1 MQDSARPGR
10 LLDALARAH
19 RVVGRTLQGDLER
32 EEGITVD
39 QWRVLRA
46 LGPDE
51 GRTMGELVDR
61 LQIPPATITRLVDA
75 LVDRALVFR
84 HARASDRRQVE
95 VLLSSLGAQV
105 LTRVEGLVQRDE
117 DLWAA
122 SSALPLTDLIDA
134 LETLEPDSAR
144 IKSAARE

>member
-1 MQDSARPGR
+1 MQDSALPGR
-10 LLDALARAH
+10 LLDALARAY

-46 LGPDE
+46 LGPDD
-51 GRTMGELVDR
+51 GRTMGELTER
-61 LQIPPATITRLVDA
+61 LQIPAATITRLVDA

-84 HARASDRRQVE
+84 HARATDRRQVE
-95 VLLSSLGAQV
+95 VLLSSLGSQV

-117 DLWAA
+117 ARWAT
-122 SSALPLTDLIDA
+122 STTLPLTDLIDA
-134 LETLEPDSAR
+134 LEALEPESAH
-144 IKSAARE
+144 IASASRE

>member
-46 LGPDE
+46 LGPDD
-51 GRTMGELVDR
+51 GRTMGELVER
-61 LQIPPATITRLVDA
+61 LQIPAATITRLVDA

-84 HARASDRRQVE
+84 HARPTDRRQVE
-95 VLLSSLGAQV
+95 VLLSTLGSQV
-105 LTRVEGLVQRDE
+105 LARVEGLVQRDE
-117 DLWAA
+117 DRWVA
-122 SSALPLTDLIDA
+122 STTLPLTDLIDA
-134 LETLEPDSAR
+134 LEALEPDGAHISVATR
-144 IKSAARE
+144 Q